1 MKPENLTP
9 KGIFADIVS
18 MTWTL
23 PFYFGKRKEYEELIK
38 FIYEKKYDE
47 QTSIPPI
54 KDLVRESGL
63 SYSKFSKFLKNL
75 YKDLREDEDF
85 LMDTHRV
92 MYRFCVSSSYGRSVI
107 FDLKN
112 LPVIPKIGESVELSY
127 FRECCGSNTF
137 YVKNIKHTFRNGC
150 QIVEIELAEGNYNLF
165 WHLRLD
171 EALEKKEVDWDD
183 LFEKSTY
190 QLKEQLDVIPK
201 WYRDL

>member
-9 KGIFADIVS
+9 KGIFEDIVS

-23 PFYFGKRKEYEELIK
+23 PFYLGKGKEYEELVK
-38 FIYEKKYDE
+38 FICEKKYD
-47 QTSIPPI
+47 QQKSIPPI
-54 KDLVRESGL
+54 KNLVKETGL
-63 SYSKFSKFLKNL
+63 SYSIFSKFLKNL

-85 LMDTHRV
+85 VMDTHEV
-92 MYRFCVSSSYGRSVI
+92 KYRFWVSSSHGRGVI

-112 LPVIPKIGESVELSY
+112 LPVVPRTGESVELSY

-137 YVKNIKHTFRNGC
+137 YVKNIKHAFRNGC
-150 QIVEIELAEGNYNLF
+150 QFVEIELAEGDYNLF

-171 EALEKKEVDWDD
+171 EAIEKKEVDWDD
-183 LFEKSTY
+183 LFEKSAY

-201 WYRDL
+201 WYRNL